1 MYVFMF
7 VCMVTDVLGTRM
19 NTAITTQ
26 DKNED
31 TFVVL
36 SKLLKSVRLFT
47 LDSGTRQQTTF
58 MHSLLHDAIATNN
71 ELFACKLLS
80 MMKTLRTEEDSRTR
94 RRRQSGDV
102 FAGRGGLRDTAA
114 DSDEEMVCYGKLCF
128 ASLLTRM
135 ISHMKFCNRLF
146 TVSFEAFEFFTDL
159 QHQILSVLRCC
170 KV

>member
-1 MYVFMF
+1 MMCSVRWGVLELLPVRLFVMDVCVYV
-7 VCMVTDVLGTRM
+7 VCLVTGVLGTRM
-19 NTAITTQ
+19 NTAITTL

-58 MHSLLHDAIATNN
+58 MHSLLHDAIANSN

-80 MMKTLRTEEDSRTR
+80 MMKMLRTEEDS

-102 FAGRGGLRDTAA
+102 FAGRGGVHDTVA
-114 DSDEEMVCYGKLCF
+114 DSDEEMVYHGKRVLQPC
-128 ASLLTRM
+128 
-135 ISHMKFCNRLF
+135 SH
-146 TVSFEAFEFFTDL
+146 A
-159 QHQILSVLRCC
+159 
-170 KV
+170 